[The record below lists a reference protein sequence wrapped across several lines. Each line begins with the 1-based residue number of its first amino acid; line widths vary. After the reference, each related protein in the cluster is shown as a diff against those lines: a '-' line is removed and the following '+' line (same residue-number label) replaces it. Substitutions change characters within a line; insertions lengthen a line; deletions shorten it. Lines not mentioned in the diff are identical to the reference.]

1 MAKNW
6 YVSVGGVRTG
16 PYQPD
21 ALRRLVASGRLGP
34 SDLVWSE
41 GMVEWVVASKIK
53 GLFARS
59 VPPPLPQQPSLP
71 PPSPTPMPPVSGRG
85 EPVAAQILS
94 GASTDPTITGVCP
107 KCGGRA
113 WSGHVGCLL
122 VLGIFLLFPIGL
134 LLLLLPRKWK
144 CLTCGYS
151 YTSTNKPYGFH
162 GSSLN
167 L

>member
-1 MAKNW
+1 MAKSW
-6 YVSVGGVRTG
+6 YISVGGVRSG
-16 PYQPD
+16 PHEPN
-21 ALRRLVASGRLGP
+21 ALRNLVASGRLGP

-41 GMVEWVVASKIK
+41 GMTEWVAASKIK
-53 GLFARS
+53 GLFGSS
-59 VPPPLPQQPSLP
+59 VPPPLPKHPPLP
-71 PPSPTPMPPVSGRG
+71 PLSPVPMSPVVGRG
-85 EPVAAQILS
+85 EPVAAQIPAS
-94 GASTDPTITGVCP
+94 ASTDPAITGVCP

-122 VLGIFLLFPIGL
+122 VLGMVLLFPIGL

-144 CLTCGYS
+144 CLACGYS
-151 YTSTNKPYGFH
+151 YTSTNKPYGFQ

>member
-1 MAKNW
+1 MA
-6 YVSVGGVRTG
+6 
-16 PYQPD
+16 
-21 ALRRLVASGRLGP
+21 
-34 SDLVWSE
+34 
-41 GMVEWVVASKIK
+41 EWVAASKIK
-53 GLFARS
+53 GLWGGA
-59 VPPPLPQQPSLP
+59 VPPPLPEEHSSPPLNPTAKLP
-71 PPSPTPMPPVSGRG
+71 VAGRG
-85 EPVAAQILS
+85 EPVAAQIS
-94 GASTDPTITGVCP
+94 AGASTDPAITGVCP

-122 VLGIFLLFPIGL
+122 VFGVILLFPIGL

-144 CLTCGYS
+144 CLECGYS